1 MKILGKNKAFSI
13 ISARRKAREGKNPG
27 DGRNKIDEYFLP
39 ATPEQKNQNN
49 APVVP
54 GLANTTF
61 TPENK
66 AGSTGGAKQKDF
78 SLKQMEL
85 YRNSNRAEE
94 RVRNKVATNSLPT
107 PSSKKTSSKGKPPTK
122 PRHGSNKAA
131 NRRYEKQMRDY
142 KRKNNPSESR
152 QDKRKT
158 DLMVT
163 RAKGVS
169 ATTLGDYTRAN
180 ELRRKASGIQSRI
193 DKRNKKLAKRGIYQ
207 TQPGT
212 YNFGAPSMFEKFR
225 PKGK

>member
-1 MKILGKNKAFSI
+1 MKILGKNRAFSI
-13 ISARRKAREGKNPG
+13 ISARRKAREANNPG
-27 DGRNKIDEYFLP
+27 NGRNKIDEYFLKEAP
-39 ATPEQKNQNN
+39 KKQKNQKN

-61 TPENK
+61 TPKNK
-66 AGSTGGAKQKDF
+66 VNSTSGAKQEGYA
-78 SLKQMEL
+78 LTQMDL
-85 YRNSNRAEE
+85 YDSTSAEK
-94 RVRNKVATNSLPT
+94 RVRNKVATNSLST
-107 PSSKKTSSKGKPPTK
+107 PSSKGTPPKK

-180 ELRRKASGIQSRI
+180 ELRRKASNIQSRI
-193 DKRNKKLAKRGIYQ
+193 DKKNKKLAKRGIYQ

-212 YNFGAPSMFEKFR
+212 YNFGAAGMFEKFR